1 MFITVMLSAASQ
13 KNTKVTGDVQG
24 IDKGGVYSHF
34 AVAGNLV
41 FVSGVSGQEKDRDT
55 IFTEQLDKTLVKLK
69 RILDEAGSSISGI
82 VKLTVY
88 LSDRSYFNDLNDI
101 FEKYFPAKPP
111 TRTTIVCSFV
121 VPRIKVEIDAIAVKL
136 PDKKAA

>member
-1 MFITVMLSAASQ
+1 MDMFITVMLSAASL
-13 KNTKVTGDVQG
+13 KNTKITGDVQG

-55 IFTEQLDKTLVKLK
+55 IFTEQLDKTFVKLK

-82 VKLTVY
+82 VYRFVCKFSCTLSRETV
-88 LSDRSYFNDLNDI
+88 L
-101 FEKYFPAKPP
+101 
-111 TRTTIVCSFV
+111 
-121 VPRIKVEIDAIAVKL
+121 
-136 PDKKAA
+136 